1 MLITARFVVL
11 NLPKSGSSF
20 VRAVLKSIHARR
32 RGGPSRW
39 RRRDGLRELML
50 PNIRLPG
57 RARDQHGTVAQI
69 PRRHRDRPIMS
80 VVRDPHMKIVSEYR
94 FRWWAIHP
102 PLPPAA
108 LRTLFPAFPDLSFAE
123 FLTLSDHIAAAKV
136 GVDVAD
142 RLGNLTIE
150 FVQFFFPDPA
160 AALARMSDDYVAS
173 GAWRRDMAP
182 VELLRQEDL
191 NRALAGFLRRNGY
204 GEDEVALCL
213 AHRPVNVTAGDND
226 AQLWTA
232 ETLDRFRRRE
242 RHLFAM
248 LDVLGFRYA
257 SPLPTPLTGL
267 LTGQGDIAAHGS

>member
-32 RGGPSRW
+32 RGGPLRW
-39 RRRDGLRELML
+39 WRRDGLRELIL
-50 PNIRLPG
+50 PNIRLRG
-57 RARDQHGTVAQI
+57 RAKDQHGIAAQI
-69 PRRHRDRPIMS
+69 PQRHRDRPIVS
-80 VVRDPHMKIVSEYR
+80 VVRDPHGKIVSDYR
-94 FRWWAIHP
+94 FRWWATHP

-123 FLTLSDHIAAAKV
+123 FLQLSDHIAAAKV
-136 GVDVAD
+136 GPEIAA

-160 AALARMSDDYVAS
+160 ATLARMSDEHVAS
-173 GAWRRDMAP
+173 GAWRRDMAV

-191 NRALAGFLRRNGY
+191 NRELAGFLRRNGY
-204 GEDEVALCL
+204 GDEEVALCL
-213 AHRPVNVTAGDND
+213 AHRPVNVTAGEAD
-226 AQLWTA
+226 QSPWTA
-232 ETLDRFRRRE
+232 DTLHRFRQRE

-248 LDVLGFRYA
+248 LDALGFRYA
-257 SPLPTPLTGL
+257 SPL
-267 LTGQGDIAAHGS
+267 TGQGDIAVHGS